1 MPHGD
6 VRRCA
11 CAGKA
16 ESLKT
21 ENRALFETVPV
32 WRAIARM
39 AVPSMLTI
47 LVMVFYN
54 MADMYFVGQTGED
67 AQVAA
72 VSISGP
78 VFTVMMAVGS
88 LIGSGGCAL
97 MSRTLGAGDA
107 ESLKRYSSLCCWWCI
122 LLGVLLGLGLI
133 SFPDKLLG
141 LLGANADIWPHA
153 KAYVL
158 LLAPGAPAMIF
169 TTAFSNIIRSVG
181 EVRRSMISG
190 LISTAVNLALDPLF
204 ILALGMGTGGAAL
217 ATVIGNAAGAVYLIA
232 VIGRGGTGLTLRPG
246 PALKRPF
253 DIWRVMLMGL
263 PNAVSSFMTGFASV
277 FANRMLVSYG
287 TLAVAAMGAAQ
298 KSTRI
303 ISMMQ
308 MGLAMGVQPL
318 MGYCCGAGLRARLSE
333 TLKKLT
339 LLTAALGSAL
349 SLACLFGSRAIV
361 ALFLEEQSAIEL
373 GGYMIKLLVLSGPF
387 LGLFYASTSF
397 LQSAGRPMLATGTA
411 LLRQGILFIPLIYV
425 MNHFFGVTGN
435 ICAHLAADLC
445 STAVS
450 FALMCVVYRRQKNGT

>member
-1 MPHGD
+1 M
-6 VRRCA
+6 
-11 CAGKA
+11 KK
-16 ESLKT
+16 ES
-21 ENRALFETVPV
+21 RALFETVPV
-32 WRAIARM
+32 WHAIARM
-39 AVPSMLTI
+39 AVPSMLTV

-97 MSRTLGAGDA
+97 MSRTLGSGDS
-107 ESLKRYSSLCCWWCI
+107 ESLKRYSSLCCWWSI
-122 LLGVLLGLGLI
+122 
-133 SFPDKLLG
+133 LLG
-141 LLGANADIWPHA
+141 LLFGLVIMVFPEEVLGILGANGDIWPHA
-153 KAYVL
+153 RAYVA

-190 LISTAVNLALDPLF
+190 LISTVVNLVLDPLF

-217 ATVIGNAAGAVYLIA
+217 ATVIGNVAGTAYLTVIIA
-232 VIGRGGTGLTLRPG
+232 RGGTGLTLGPK
-246 PALKRPF
+246 PALARPF

-277 FANRMLVSYG
+277 FANRVLVSYG
-287 TLAVAAMGAAQ
+287 TQAVAAMGAAQ

-303 ISMMQ
+303 ISMLQ

-318 MGYCCGAGLRARLSE
+318 MGYCCGAGLKSRLTE

-339 LLTAALGSAL
+339 LLTAALGSIL
-349 SLACLFGSRAIV
+349 SLICLFGSRAIV
-361 ALFLEEQSAIEL
+361 ALFLDEQSAIEL

-387 LGLFYASTSF
+387 LGLFYVSTSF
-397 LQSAGRPMLATGTA
+397 LQSAGRPVLATATA
-411 LLRQGILFIPLIYV
+411 LLRQGIVFIPLIYV

-435 ICAHLAADLC
+435 ICAHLTADMC
-445 STAVS
+445 ATAVS
-450 FALMCVVYRRQKNGT
+450 FALMCLIYRRQKNGV

>member
-21 ENRALFETVPV
+21 ESKALFETVPV

-97 MSRTLGAGDA
+97 MSRTLGSGDA
-107 ESLKRYSSLCCWWCI
+107 ESLKRYSSLCCWWSI
-122 LLGVLLGLGLI
+122 LLGVLFGLGLTA
-133 SFPDKLLG
+133 FPDEILG
-141 LLGANADIWPHA
+141 LLGANGDIWPHA
-153 KAYVL
+153 RAYVA

-169 TTAFSNIIRSVG
+169 TTAFSNIIRAVG

-217 ATVIGNAAGAVYLIA
+217 ATVIGNAAGAVYLTT
-232 VIGRGGTGLTLRPG
+232 VIGRGGTGLTLLPG

-253 DIWRVMLMGL
+253 DIWRIMLMGL

-303 ISMMQ
+303 CRWASPW
-308 MGLAMGVQPL
+308 A
-318 MGYCCGAGLRARLSE
+318 Y
-333 TLKKLT
+333 
-339 LLTAALGSAL
+339 
-349 SLACLFGSRAIV
+349 SR
-361 ALFLEEQSAIEL
+361 
-373 GGYMIKLLVLSGPF
+373 
-387 LGLFYASTSF
+387 
-397 LQSAGRPMLATGTA
+397 
-411 LLRQGILFIPLIYV
+411 
-425 MNHFFGVTGN
+425 
-435 ICAHLAADLC
+435 
-445 STAVS
+445 
-450 FALMCVVYRRQKNGT
+450 